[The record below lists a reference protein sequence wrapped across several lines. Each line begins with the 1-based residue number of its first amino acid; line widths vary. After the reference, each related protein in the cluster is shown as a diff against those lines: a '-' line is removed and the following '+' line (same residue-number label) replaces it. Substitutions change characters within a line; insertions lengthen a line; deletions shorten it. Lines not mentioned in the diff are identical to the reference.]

1 MNLKFIG
8 FRQQHLFQ
16 IGSCLEGVQLS
27 RMEPRGAGI
36 CRLWELVQEGGVCKE
51 GLFRLP
57 YTALQLLGKEKG
69 QNADSSP
76 PAPIHGPQP
85 LPLCFYE
92 FVVAAPVYFQ

>member
-1 MNLKFIG
+1 MNLKLIG

-51 GLFRLP
+51 GLFRLQ
-57 YTALQLLGKEKG
+57 YTVLQLLGKEKG
-69 QNADSSP
+69 QNADSP
-76 PAPIHGPQP
+76 PIHGPQP
-85 LPLCFYE
+85 LPLCFYK
-92 FVVAAPVYFQ
+92 FVVAATVYFK